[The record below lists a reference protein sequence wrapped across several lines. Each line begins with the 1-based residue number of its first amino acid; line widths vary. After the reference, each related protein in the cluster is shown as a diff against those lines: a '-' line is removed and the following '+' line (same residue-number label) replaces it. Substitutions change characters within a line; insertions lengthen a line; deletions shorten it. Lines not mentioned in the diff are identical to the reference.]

1 MRIKARIA
9 LLSDFLRQQ
18 FDSIRRV
25 AEDDGLI
32 NLKLEVVT
40 CQSPPPPGI
49 SHQVHLAE
57 ESVEAVDFLALFD
70 VRIVLCNASKSEFIH
85 KVNFVRVS
93 HMLILCHAASSHEG
107 DAVR

>member
-40 CQSPPPPGI
+40 RQPPPPST